1 MFKRQLLSILT
12 IFILFSSCTSDDD
25 PRDNYPQNRDIS
37 MSVSST
43 DDERM
48 SDITFSI
55 NGSGIEI
62 SDFSSSDSHLPFS
75 RNYINKTIPFLTLLN
90 ITYRDNS
97 GGPVGAPFE
106 PYKIT
111 LKIRVDSETKAEK
124 EVTITES
131 GTVDYIEFSFK

>member
-1 MFKRQLLSILT
+1 MFKKQLLSILT

-25 PRDNYPQNRDIS
+25 PRDNYPQTRDIS

-55 NGSGIEI
+55 HGSGIEI

-75 RNYINKTIPFLTLLN
+75 RNYRNKTIPFFTKLN

-97 GGPVGAPFE
+97 GGAVGVPFE
-106 PYKIT
+106 PYNIT
-111 LKIRVDSETKAEK
+111 LQIRVDSEIKAEK
-124 EVTITES
+124 EITITES
-131 GTVDYIEFSFK
+131 GTVDYVEFTFE